1 MRRVGR
7 FVQQSKQK
15 RRKKKQ
21 EIKTVKHDSRV
32 SVVSRRS
39 LTCLAGVHG
48 NKLFC
53 LGQSSVELCNLVVRG
68 NLTTLRHMY
77 LIGNDVN
84 VSAS

>member
-1 MRRVGR
+1 M
-7 FVQQSKQK
+7 FNKANK
-15 RRKKKQ
+15 REEKKKQ